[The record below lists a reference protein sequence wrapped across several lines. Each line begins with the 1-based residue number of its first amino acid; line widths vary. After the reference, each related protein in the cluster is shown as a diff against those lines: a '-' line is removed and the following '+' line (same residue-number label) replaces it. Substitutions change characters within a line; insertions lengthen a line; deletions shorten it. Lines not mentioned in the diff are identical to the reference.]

1 MVGLLHRHLQAV
13 YDTLIGWLQVRGSSG
28 TVMDFSP
35 PFKHTFFN
43 NFQQA
48 YRFLQLNSATLQ
60 LNLSRLQLISSLLQ
74 LNSSRLQLNSSVLQL
89 NSSRLQLNSSV
100 LQLNSSVLQLNSSVT
115 RMAAGTN
122 TKT

>member
-1 MVGLLHRHLQAV
+1 MDHHWSQGIWITEVPLYLLSEVGIQA
-13 YDTLIGWLQVRGSSG
+13 IKSSG
-28 TVMDFSP
+28 TR
-35 PFKHTFFN
+35 
-43 NFQQA
+43 

-60 LNLSRLQLISSLLQ
+60 LN
-74 LNSSRLQLNSSVLQL
+74 SSRLQLNSSV
-89 NSSRLQLNSSV
+89 LQLNSSV